1 MSAAFACLALALL
14 LIPPPAA
21 RRRLA
26 SLGLGGSSFGFGAA
40 PQPHGGSRRPAGGS
54 PQIIG
59 VSSWITG
66 GSSQLTGGSPW
77 ITRDRTALRRGLALS
92 IHRAEATCL
101 LATAA
106 AALLGASAA
115 IATGILACTVLIRVR
130 RSRTGRARES
140 GSADLLDAL
149 ELVIAELRVG
159 AHPGAAAESAA
170 TEARGEAATAFAVAA
185 ARGKLGG
192 SAAAGLERPTSP
204 IAPELSRIATAW
216 RIAEEHGLALAELL
230 TAARTDLHARRR
242 FRSRTTAALAGA
254 RATATVL
261 AALPL
266 LGIALGHL
274 MGAAPLHVLLGTGTG
289 TLLLPLGAAFA
300 CAGLL
305 WTDAITRS
313 VLP

>member
-1 MSAAFACLALALL
+1 MPRRWPLLSA
-14 LIPPPAA
+14 
-21 RRRLA
+21 
-26 SLGLGGSSFGFGAA
+26 
-40 PQPHGGSRRPAGGS
+40 
-54 PQIIG
+54 
-59 VSSWITG
+59 
-66 GSSQLTGGSPW
+66 
-77 ITRDRTALRRGLALS
+77 
-92 IHRAEATCL
+92 HRAEATCL

-106 AALLGASAA
+106 ATLLGASAA
-115 IATGILACTVLIRVR
+115 IATGILACTILIRIR
-130 RSRTGRARES
+130 RSRTDRARET

-149 ELVIAELRVG
+149 ELVIAELQVG

-170 TEARGEAATAFAVAA
+170 TDARGEAATAFAVAA

-192 SAAAGLERPTSP
+192 SAADGLERPTSP
-204 IAPELSRIATAW
+204 IAPELARIATAW

-230 TAARTDLHARRR
+230 TAARTDLHARQR

-261 AALPL
+261 AALPI

-274 MGAAPLHVLLGTGTG
+274 MGAAPLRVLLGTGTG
-289 TLLLPLGAAFA
+289 TLLLPLGATFA